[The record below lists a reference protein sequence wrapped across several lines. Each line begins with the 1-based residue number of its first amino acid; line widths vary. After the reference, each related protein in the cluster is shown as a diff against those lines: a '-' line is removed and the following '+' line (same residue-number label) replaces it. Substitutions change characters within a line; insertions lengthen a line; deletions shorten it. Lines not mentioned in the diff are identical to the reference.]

1 MPFLM
6 ARAPVRRGR
15 TCSLRSKA
23 AVCEAPR
30 TGREGEALKRL
41 GLGIGLRIE
50 RIERVCVV
58 GRDGQRKRGGRA
70 KSRGVGWR
78 GGIVVVGFCI
88 VERAT
93 CWLVRLGDEVA
104 VWVYCR
110 VLALEMGRRAK
121 DLARLKHMS
130 ICYQILTILTK
141 AYLGTRGLA

>member
-6 ARAPVRRGR
+6 AMAPVRKGR

-78 GGIVVVGFCI
+78 GGIVVLLYVLGF

-93 CWLVRLGDEVA
+93 CVPSIDEVA
-104 VWVYCR
+104 VSV
-110 VLALEMGRRAK
+110 
-121 DLARLKHMS
+121 RLQGACLRWTGGGQK
-130 ICYQILTILTK
+130 TWP
-141 AYLGTRGLA
+141 G